1 MTVLFSISH
10 NCQILFEYIIVNS
23 FYVLT
28 ELGYVLN
35 VLLDKKEN
43 VVLKMLLLKRA
54 KTQSI

>member
-1 MTVLFSISH
+1 MAVLFSISH
-10 NCQILFEYIIVNS
+10 NCQILFEYIIVNL

-35 VLLDKKEN
+35 VILDKKEN

-54 KTQSI
+54 KTQLI